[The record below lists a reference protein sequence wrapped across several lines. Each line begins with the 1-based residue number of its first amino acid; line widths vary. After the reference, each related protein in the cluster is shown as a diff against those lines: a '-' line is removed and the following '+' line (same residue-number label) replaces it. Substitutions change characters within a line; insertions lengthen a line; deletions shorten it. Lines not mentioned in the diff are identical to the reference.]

1 MELSDCAFPLLA
13 GVVCTDSQS
22 VGFKDVDVALLVGA
36 KPRTADIERKD
47 LLAQNGKIFSIT
59 GKAIGE
65 NASRTCKTLVVGN
78 PANTNCY
85 ITMQHAI
92 KQGLQKHQ
100 FNAMTR
106 LDHDR
111 GLHQLS
117 HKLNKN
123 VTEIDQ
129 FVIWGNHSATMFPD
143 ITYATIGTSKVT
155 DLVNLDWYNQDMV
168 PTV

>member
-1 MELSDCAFPLLA
+1 
-13 GVVCTDSQS
+13 
-22 VGFKDVDVALLVGA
+22 
-36 KPRTADIERKD
+36 
-47 LLAQNGKIFSIT
+47 
-59 GKAIGE
+59 
-65 NASRTCKTLVVGN
+65 
-78 PANTNCY
+78 
-85 ITMQHAI
+85 
-92 KQGLQKHQ
+92 
-100 FNAMTR
+100 MTR

-123 VTEIDQ
+123 VSEIDQ